1 MVGGKNEHV
10 ALPAHAKLTVEV
22 KLFGA
27 DRVIVNVV
35 MVVPTR
41 RVLVRL
47 LAERVKGLAPV
58 PVSETDC
65 GLPVAVSVTVIP
77 PGRDPPR
84 LGVKLTLNVQE
95 PPGLIT
101 FGSTPQLLVWA
112 KSPLI
117 LMLLMVIATR
127 LVFSITTV
135 CTGLVVPTA

>member
-47 LAERVKGLAPV
+47 LAERVNGLPPV
-58 PVSETDC
+58 PASETAC
-65 GLPVAVSVTVIP
+65 GLPVAVSVTVRLP
-77 PGRDPPR
+77 VRDPPWI
-84 LGVKLTLNVQE
+84 GVKMTLSVQE
-95 PPGLIT
+95 APGLST
-101 FGSTPQLLVWA
+101 FGSVPQLLVCA
-112 KSPLI
+112 KSPL
-117 LMLLMVIATR
+117 
-127 LVFSITTV
+127 
-135 CTGLVVPTA
+135 